1 MITLDKETHR
11 YYVDGKVAN
20 TSVTKMLHDQGLAPN
35 YNGVSAEV
43 LAAKAEQGTAY
54 HEEMERITKGGEPTS
69 EYGKMF
75 KVWFDENVEKATAEQ
90 PFVYEENGYI
100 IGGSVDLYGWLKTGE
115 PFVAD
120 YKFTSTFPREYV
132 TWQTSIYSVFI
143 GKTVK
148 GWIAAKQYCFHFTG
162 GKMKVVGLPPK
173 KITDVKDLLTCECNG
188 DYYLTP
194 SLTPSDENL
203 PSLWENAELKL
214 CALQAQIKAQEDEV
228 KSFRKR
234 MAAEMEKQGVVKYE
248 GEHVR
253 ISYIAA
259 HETTR
264 VDNNRLKDK
273 YPEVYADCVKTST
286 TAASVRV
293 TVKDNETNKD

>member
-1 MITLDKETHR
+1 MIYLDKETHR
-11 YYVDGKVAN
+11 YFVDGRVAN

-54 HEEMERITKGGEPTS
+54 HEEMERIVNGEEPTS

-75 KVWFDENVEKATAEQ
+75 KVWFDENVDKATSEQ
-90 PFVYEENGYI
+90 PFAYEENGYI

-120 YKFTSTFPREYV
+120 YKFTASFPREYV

-143 GKTVK
+143 GADFKEWTN
-148 GWIAAKQYCFHFTG
+148 AKQICFHFTG
-162 GKMKVVGLPPK
+162 GKMKAVELTPK
-173 KITDVKDLLTCECNG
+173 KREDVLELLACECNG
-188 DYYLTP
+188 DYYLQP
-194 SLTPSDENL
+194 SLTPNDENL

-214 CALQAQIKAQEDEV
+214 CALQAQIKAQEEEV
-228 KSFRKR
+228 KNFRKK

-264 VDNNRLKDK
+264 VDNSRLKDV

-286 TAASVRV
+286 IAASVRV
-293 TVKDNETNKD
+293 TVKDNGTNKD